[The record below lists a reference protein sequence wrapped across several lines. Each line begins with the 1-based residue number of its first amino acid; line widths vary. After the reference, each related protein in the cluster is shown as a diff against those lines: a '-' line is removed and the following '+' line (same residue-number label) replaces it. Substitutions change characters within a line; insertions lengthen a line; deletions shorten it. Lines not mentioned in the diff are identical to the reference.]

1 MTAVNYF
8 FLLLLASI
16 GWASAGEPEFDAR
29 QVLVKMNYAME
40 VLNYQGTVAF
50 LRNGKLE
57 PMKYVHAAENG
68 IEQERLTSLNSPL
81 REIIRDAGQV
91 SCLFKETQQT
101 LVDHRPFERSFLVDV
116 PKNLDDIDA
125 TYQLERVGEENV
137 AMLPSYVIAVRP
149 KDNARYPRKIWI
161 EKQRFLP
168 LKTVVYDNSGVPLE
182 QVVFTEIEVKD
193 ALPLVDVKRLDADYP
208 ARHIHQVQPQSSDQA
223 AFVASELPKGF
234 KEIFFTRKPMHDAG
248 QPVDHLV
255 LSDGF
260 TLISIYMENKTA
272 AMQSGLQ
279 SVGAVNSYSR
289 TLNNY
294 QLTVM
299 GVAPAETVKLIAE
312 GIKLR
317 DAGE

>member
-1 MTAVNYF
+1 MTVVNYF
-8 FLLLLASI
+8 FLVLLASI
-16 GWASAGEPEFDAR
+16 GLASAGEPELDAL
-29 QVLVKMNYAME
+29 QIVAKMNHAME

-57 PMKYVHAAENG
+57 PMKYVHAAKNG

-81 REIIRDAGQV
+81 REIIREAGQV

-116 PKNLDDIDA
+116 PKNLDNIDA
-125 TYQLERVGEENV
+125 IYQFEKMGEENV
-137 AMLPSYVIAVRP
+137 AMLPSYVIAIRP
-149 KDNARYPRKIWI
+149 KDSARYLRKIWI

-168 LKTVVYDNSGVPLE
+168 LKAVVYDNSGVALE
-182 QVVFTEIEVKD
+182 QVVFTELDVKD
-193 ALPLVDVKRLDADYP
+193 ALPFIDVKSLDADYP
-208 ARHIHQVQPQSSDQA
+208 VRHIHQASSQSSDQA
-223 AFVASELPKGF
+223 AFGVSELPKGF
-234 KEIFFTRKPMHDAG
+234 HEIFFTRKPMHDAG

-260 TLISIYMENKTA
+260 TPVSIYMESKNA
-272 AMQSGLQ
+272 AMPSGLQ
-279 SVGAVNSYSR
+279 AIGAVNAYSR

-299 GVAPAETVKLIAE
+299 GVAPAETVKWIAE

-317 DAGE
+317 DAKE

>member
-1 MTAVNYF
+1 MTVVNYF
-8 FLLLLASI
+8 FLVLLASI
-16 GWASAGEPEFDAR
+16 GLASAGEPELDAR
-29 QVLVKMNYAME
+29 QLLVKMNHAME

-57 PMKYVHAAENG
+57 PMKYVHAADKG
-68 IEQERLTSLNSPL
+68 REQERLTSLNSPL
-81 REIIRDAGQV
+81 REIIRDAGQI

-101 LVDHRPFERSFLVDV
+101 IVDHRPFERSFLVDV
-116 PKNLDDIDA
+116 PKNPDDIGA
-125 TYQLERVGEENV
+125 TYQFELVGEENI
-137 AMLPSYVIAVRP
+137 AMLPSYVVAIQP
-149 KDNARYPRKIWI
+149 KDNARYPRKLWV
-161 EKQRFLP
+161 EKQQFLP
-168 LKTVVYDNSGVPLE
+168 LKLVVYDNSGVPLE

-193 ALPLVDVKRLDADYP
+193 ALPFVDVKFLGEAYP
-208 ARHIHQVQPQSSDQA
+208 AQHIHQAQSQSSEQA
-223 AFVASELPKGF
+223 PFIAAELPKGF
-234 KEIFFTRKPMHDAG
+234 QEIFFTRKPMHDAG

-260 TLISIYMENKTA
+260 TSVSIYMENKVA

-299 GVAPAETVKLIAE
+299 GVAPAETVKRIAE
-312 GIKLR
+312 GIRLR
-317 DAGE
+317 DRKE

>member
-1 MTAVNYF
+1 MTVVNVIF
-8 FLLLLASI
+8 LALLLSV
-16 GWASAGEPEFDAR
+16 GSAAAESELDAR
-29 QVLVKMNYAME
+29 QVVERMNHAME

-57 PMKYVHAAENG
+57 PMKYVHAADKG
-68 IEQERLTSLNSPL
+68 VEQERLTSLNSPL

-91 SCLFKETQQT
+91 SCLFKETQQRI
-101 LVDHRPFERSFLVDV
+101 VDHRPFERSFLVDV
-116 PKNLDDIDA
+116 PKNLDNIGVS
-125 TYQLERVGEENV
+125 YQLERVGEENI
-137 AMLPSYVIAVRP
+137 AMLPSYVIAVQP
-149 KDNARYPRKIWI
+149 KDKARYPRKIWI

-168 LKTVVYDNSGVPLE
+168 LKSVVYDNSGVPLE

-193 ALPLVDVKRLDADYP
+193 ALPFVDVKFLDADYP
-208 ARHIHQVQPQSSDQA
+208 ARHIHQAQSQSSGQA
-223 AFVASELPKGF
+223 AFVATQLPEGF
-234 KEIFFTRKPMHDAG
+234 LEIFFARKPMHDAE

-260 TLISIYMENKTA
+260 TSISIYMENKSA

-279 SVGAVNSYSR
+279 AIGAVNSYSR
-289 TLNNY
+289 TIDNY

-299 GVAPAETVKLIAE
+299 GVVPAETVKFIAE

-317 DAGE
+317 NLKE